1 MGDSGMLDE
10 NIQAKLTDAC
20 AKARIVFWEDVS
32 GEFAQD
38 VRELDLPGVTVVDV
52 RGCALATK
60 RRVLRDERNG
70 RFLLYRAGGAPCIE
84 EDFLLDVKALAQ
96 PFSATQSASWAE
108 DTGLPIVAA
117 KVVSAHAAFFA
128 SKERRAALRE
138 LVEQADWMRHGY
150 SDDGLV
156 LSLLSVC
163 CGSKSIHRVDAVRD
177 MAARAL
183 EQYAKNSDDLMRL
196 LERCGLTDAF
206 WQALATDLGYCC
218 SKTPGLEDFA
228 FEAMLSACSDLTGE
242 VPTLSPDV
250 AIVISDIANDPRKS
264 DVFTNLVDA
273 TCDYV
278 TSKCNLEALPTEV
291 LAAHR
296 YLPVVDSI
304 IIRRI
309 ANDVTQGVDCSSQIA
324 EVRARRASGRFFSN
338 WSCAYDA
345 LIGAAGVLALA
356 PRFESEI
363 GSVDDARACFDRYVF
378 DWSAI
383 DESYRMLCL
392 VVSKAVLLMADVFEP
407 LAHQVELSYARYCN
421 RLSAAWQRLVVE
433 RGSWP
438 VNWEDASQRR
448 FFEDKVHPELAS
460 KRVAVVVSDALRYE
474 AGADWSRR
482 VADRGRCQ
490 VECSAMLASLPTY
503 TQLGMASLL
512 PNQTL
517 SIDPKTLT
525 ATVDGADATGA
536 QHREQILRR
545 EVPNAVVLSYEEL
558 FDQEGAERLG
568 GAKLAYVYHN
578 IIDMTGDKRDSEERT
593 FAAVDETFDQLDRA
607 CARLFQLGFSC
618 VFVVADHGFLYQ
630 RDSKSFDFAEVPFL
644 GVAVGTDNAKQSR
657 RFVVAN
663 DLPACDALIE
673 LGASELGL
681 SGDYT
686 CEFPKGTRRM
696 RLSGSGAR
704 FAHGGMTL
712 QEAVVPCVRLTRAKA
727 RGSATPVGVDLLT
740 GGTKVI
746 TGSFVRFE
754 IFQTDPVGDGV
765 LPVSL
770 QVGLY
775 DAQGQLRSETKPIEV
790 ASSSPNAEERRIPVM
805 LTVAQDVANGARLT
819 LRVDQRYGTTSKY
832 KTVAQADYI
841 VRRNFGLDF

>member
-20 AKARIVFWEDVS
+20 AKARIVFWEDAS

-60 RRVLRDERNG
+60 RRVLRDERSG

-84 EDFLLDVKALAQ
+84 EDFLLDVKMIAR

-156 LSLLSVC
+156 FSLLSLC
-163 CGSKSIHRVDAVRD
+163 CGSKSTHRVDAVRD

-183 EQYAKNSDDLMRL
+183 EQYAKSTDDLMRL
-196 LERCGLTDAF
+196 LERCGLTDDF
-206 WQALATDLGYCC
+206 WQALSTGLGYC

-250 AIVISDIANDPRKS
+250 AIVISDMANDPRKS
-264 DVFTNLVDA
+264 DVFSNLVDA

-278 TSKCNLEALPTEV
+278 TSKCNLEALPTEI

-296 YLPVVDSI
+296 YLPVVDNL

-324 EVRARRASGRFFSN
+324 EVRARRASGRFFSK
-338 WSCAYDA
+338 WGCAYYA
-345 LIGAAGVLALA
+345 LIGAAGVLARV

-363 GSVDDARACFDRYVF
+363 GSVDDARACFDRYVS

-383 DESYRMLCL
+383 DESYRTLGL

-407 LAHQVELSYARYCN
+407 LAHQAELSYARYCN

-438 VNWEDASQRR
+438 VDWEDAAQRR
-448 FFEDKVHPELAS
+448 FFENRVSPKLALG
-460 KRVAVVVSDALRYE
+460 RVAVVVSDALRYE

-490 VECSAMLASLPTY
+490 VQCTAMLASLPTY

-545 EVPNAVVLSYEEL
+545 EEPGTVVLSYEEL

-578 IIDMTGDKRDSEERT
+578 VIDMTGDKRDSEERT

-607 CARLFQLGFSC
+607 CGRLFQLGFSC

-630 RDSKSFDFAEVPFL
+630 RESKSFDFAEVPFL

-673 LGASELGL
+673 LGAPDLGL
-681 SGDYT
+681 AGDFT
-686 CEFPKGTRRM
+686 CGFPKGARRM

-704 FAHGGMTL
+704 FVHGGMTL
-712 QEAVVPCVRLTRAKA
+712 QEAVVPCVRLKRAKA
-727 RGSATPVGVDLLT
+727 GGSATPVGVDLLT

-754 IFQTDPVGDGV
+754 IFQTNPVGDGV

-832 KTVAQADYI
+832 KTVAQADYV

>member
-1 MGDSGMLDE
+1 MKKSGLGYSSLKKVRSLISMVEKYALE
-10 NIQAKLTDAC
+10 TEVITKAYAPLLRIGKHHYVRPHKTFSRQKINRLWSMTD
-20 AKARIVFWEDVS
+20 
-32 GEFAQD
+32 Q
-38 VRELDLPGVTVVDV
+38 PGVDTV
-52 RGCALATK
+52 LI
-60 RRVLRDERNG
+60 
-70 RFLLYRAGGAPCIE
+70 LLYTGMRVGE
-84 EDFLLDVKALAQ
+84 MLALQ
-96 PFSATQSASWAE
+96 KSDIS
-108 DTGLPIVAA
+108 
-117 KVVSAHAAFFA
+117 
-128 SKERRAALRE
+128 LRQQ
-138 LVEQADWMRHGY
+138 LIR
-150 SDDGLV
+150 
-156 LSLLSVC
+156 
-163 CGSKSIHRVDAVRD
+163 ITR
-177 MAARAL
+177 
-183 EQYAKNSDDLMRL
+183 
-196 LERCGLTDAF
+196 
-206 WQALATDLGYCC
+206 
-218 SKTPGLEDFA
+218 SKTQAGIRTIPIHHRILPLITARMDGPGAYLI
-228 FEAMLSACSDLTGE
+228 T
-242 VPTLSPDV
+242 
-250 AIVISDIANDPRKS
+250 DP
-264 DVFTNLVDA
+264 
-273 TCDYV
+273 
-278 TSKCNLEALPTEV
+278 
-291 LAAHR
+291 
-296 YLPVVDSI
+296 
-304 IIRRI
+304 
-309 ANDVTQGVDCSSQIA
+309 
-324 EVRARRASGRFFSN
+324 
-338 WSCAYDA
+338 
-345 LIGAAGVLALA
+345 AGK
-356 PRFESEI
+356 P
-363 GSVDDARACFDRYVF
+363 Y
-378 DWSAI
+378 
-383 DESYRMLCL
+383 
-392 VVSKAVLLMADVFEP
+392 
-407 LAHQVELSYARYCN
+407 SYARYCN

-438 VNWEDASQRR
+438 VDWEDAAQRR
-448 FFEDKVHPELAS
+448 FFENRVSPKLALG
-460 KRVAVVVSDALRYE
+460 RVAVVVSDALRYE

-490 VECSAMLASLPTY
+490 VQCTAMLASLPTY

-545 EVPNAVVLSYEEL
+545 EEPGTVVLSYEEL

-578 IIDMTGDKRDSEERT
+578 VIDMTGDKRDSEERT

-607 CARLFQLGFSC
+607 CGRLFQLGFSC

-630 RDSKSFDFAEVPFL
+630 RESKSFDFAEVPFL

-673 LGASELGL
+673 LGAPDLGL
-681 SGDYT
+681 AGDFT
-686 CEFPKGTRRM
+686 CGFPKGTRRM

-704 FAHGGMTL
+704 FVHGGMTL
-712 QEAVVPCVRLTRAKA
+712 QEAVVPCVRLKRAKA
-727 RGSATPVGVDLLT
+727 GGSATPVGVDLLT

-754 IFQTDPVGDGV
+754 IFQTNPVGDGV

-832 KTVAQADYI
+832 KTVAQADYV

>member
-433 RGSWP
+433 RGPWP

-578 IIDMTGDKRDSEERT
+578 VIDMTGDKRDSEERT

>member
-578 IIDMTGDKRDSEERT
+578 VIDMTGDKRDSEERT

-704 FAHGGMTL
+704 FVHGGMTL

>member
-1 MGDSGMLDE
+1 
-10 NIQAKLTDAC
+10 
-20 AKARIVFWEDVS
+20 
-32 GEFAQD
+32 
-38 VRELDLPGVTVVDV
+38 
-52 RGCALATK
+52 
-60 RRVLRDERNG
+60 
-70 RFLLYRAGGAPCIE
+70 
-84 EDFLLDVKALAQ
+84 
-96 PFSATQSASWAE
+96 
-108 DTGLPIVAA
+108 
-117 KVVSAHAAFFA
+117 
-128 SKERRAALRE
+128 
-138 LVEQADWMRHGY
+138 
-150 SDDGLV
+150 
-156 LSLLSVC
+156 
-163 CGSKSIHRVDAVRD
+163 
-177 MAARAL
+177 
-183 EQYAKNSDDLMRL
+183 
-196 LERCGLTDAF
+196 
-206 WQALATDLGYCC
+206 
-218 SKTPGLEDFA
+218 
-228 FEAMLSACSDLTGE
+228 MLSACSDLTGE

-250 AIVISDIANDPRKS
+250 AIVISDIANDPRQS

-578 IIDMTGDKRDSEERT
+578 VIDMTGDKRDSEERT

>member
-10 NIQAKLTDAC
+10 NIQAKLADVC
-20 AKARIVFWEDVS
+20 AKARIVFWEDAS

-38 VRELDLPGVTVVDV
+38 VRDLDLPGVTVVDV
-52 RGCALATK
+52 HGCALATK
-60 RRVLRDERNG
+60 RRVLRDERDGN
-70 RFLLYRAGGAPCIE
+70 FLLYRAGGAPCIE
-84 EDFLLDVKALAQ
+84 EDLLLDVKMLAR

-108 DTGLPIVAA
+108 DTGLPIEAA
-117 KVVSAHAAFFA
+117 QAVSAHAALFA

-138 LVEQADWMRHGY
+138 LVERADWMCGGY

-156 LSLLSVC
+156 FSLLSVC
-163 CGSKSIHRVDAVRD
+163 CGSKAIHKVDAVRD

-183 EQYAKNSDDLMRL
+183 EQYAKGTDDLMRL

-206 WQALATDLGYCC
+206 WKALSTGLGYC
-218 SKTPGLEDFA
+218 SGAPGLEDFA
-228 FEAMLSACSDLTGE
+228 FEVMLSACSDLTGE
-242 VPTLSPDV
+242 VPTLSSD
-250 AIVISDIANDPRKS
+250 ATIVISDMANDSRKS
-264 DVFTNLVDA
+264 DVFTDLVDA

-291 LAAHR
+291 LAGHR
-296 YLPVVDSI
+296 YLPVVDNV

-324 EVRARRASGRFFSN
+324 EVRARRASGRFFSK
-338 WSCAYDA
+338 WGCAYDA
-345 LIGAAGVLALA
+345 LIGAAGVLARV
-356 PRFESEI
+356 PRFESEV
-363 GSVDDARACFDRYVF
+363 GSVDDVRTCFDRYVS

-383 DESYRMLCL
+383 DESYRTFGL
-392 VVSKAVLLMADVFEP
+392 VASKAVLLMADVFEP
-407 LAHQVELSYARYCN
+407 LAHQVELSYAHYSN

-438 VNWEDASQRR
+438 VDWEDFAQRR
-448 FFEDKVHPELAS
+448 FFEDRVLTELTS

-482 VADRGRCQ
+482 VANRGKCQ
-490 VECSAMLASLPTY
+490 VECTAMLASLPTY

-517 SIDPKTLT
+517 SIDPKTLS
-525 ATVDGADATGA
+525 AAVDGADATGS

-545 EVPNAVVLSYEEL
+545 EVPDAAVLSYEGL
-558 FDQEGAERLG
+558 FDQEGARRLE
-568 GAKLAYVYHN
+568 GAKLAYVYN
-578 IIDMTGDKRDSEERT
+578 NVIDMTGDKRDSEERT
-593 FAAVDETFDQLDRA
+593 FAAVDEAFGQLDRA

-673 LGASELGL
+673 FGAPELGL
-681 SGDYT
+681 LGDFT
-686 CEFPKGTRRM
+686 CGFPKGTRRM
-696 RLSGSGAR
+696 QLSGSGAR
-704 FAHGGMTL
+704 FVHGGMTL
-712 QEAVVPCVRLTRAKA
+712 QEAVVPCVRLTRGKA
-727 RGSATPVGVDLLT
+727 RGSAASVGVDLLT

-754 IFQTDPVGDGV
+754 IFQTEPVGDGV

-770 QVGLY
+770 QAGLY

-790 ASSSPNAEERRIPVM
+790 ASSSRSAEERRIPVT

-832 KTVAQADYI
+832 KTVAQAEYV

>member
-1 MGDSGMLDE
+1 MGDRGMLDE
-10 NIQAKLTDAC
+10 NIQAKLADVC

-38 VRELDLPGVTVVDV
+38 VKELDLPGVTVVDV

-60 RRVLRDERNG
+60 RRVLRDERDGN
-70 RFLLYRAGGAPCIE
+70 FLLYRAGGAPCIE
-84 EDFLLDVKALAQ
+84 EDFLLDVKMLAR

-108 DTGLPIVAA
+108 DTGLPIEAA
-117 KVVSAHAAFFA
+117 RIVSAHAAFFA

-138 LVEQADWMRHGY
+138 LVERADWMRGGY

-156 LSLLSVC
+156 FSLLSVC
-163 CGSKSIHRVDAVRD
+163 CGSKAIHKVDAVRD

-183 EQYAKNSDDLMRL
+183 EQYAKGADDLMRL

-206 WQALATDLGYCC
+206 WKALSTGLGYR
-218 SKTPGLEDFA
+218 SETPGLEDFA
-228 FEAMLSACSDLTGE
+228 FEVMLSACSDLTGE
-242 VPTLSPDV
+242 VPTLSPD
-250 AIVISDIANDPRKS
+250 ATIVISDMANDSRKS
-264 DVFTNLVDA
+264 DVFTDLVDA

-291 LAAHR
+291 LAGHR
-296 YLPVVDSI
+296 YLPIVDNV

-324 EVRARRASGRFFSN
+324 EVRARRASGRFFSK
-338 WSCAYDA
+338 WGCAYDA
-345 LIGAAGVLALA
+345 LIGAAGVLARV
-356 PRFESEI
+356 PRFESEV
-363 GSVDDARACFDRYVF
+363 GSVDDIRTCFDRYVS

-383 DESYRMLCL
+383 DESYRTFGL
-392 VVSKAVLLMADVFEP
+392 VASKAVLLMADVFEP
-407 LAHQVELSYARYCN
+407 LAHQVELSYAHYSN

-433 RGSWP
+433 RESWP
-438 VNWEDASQRR
+438 VDWEGFAQRR
-448 FFEDKVHPELAS
+448 FFEDRVLTELAS

-474 AGADWSRR
+474 AGSDWSRC
-482 VADRGRCQ
+482 VADRGKCQ
-490 VECSAMLASLPTY
+490 VECTAMLASLPTY

-517 SIDPKTLT
+517 SIDPKTLN
-525 ATVDGADATGA
+525 AAVDGSDATGS

-545 EVPNAVVLSYEEL
+545 EVPDAAVLSYEGL
-558 FDQEGAERLG
+558 FDQEGAGRLEG
-568 GAKLAYVYHN
+568 TKLAYVYHN
-578 IIDMTGDKRDSEERT
+578 VIDMTGDKRDSEERT
-593 FAAVDETFDQLDRA
+593 FAAVDETFGQLDRA

-657 RFVVAN
+657 RFIVAN
-663 DLPACDALIE
+663 DLPVCDALIE
-673 LGASELGL
+673 LGAAELGL
-681 SGDYT
+681 SGDFT
-686 CEFPKGTRRM
+686 CGFPKGTRRM
-696 RLSGSGAR
+696 RLSGVGAR
-704 FAHGGMTL
+704 FVHGGMTL
-712 QEAVVPCVRLTRAKA
+712 QEAVVPCVRLTRGKA
-727 RGSATPVGVDLLT
+727 RGSAAPVGVDLLT

-754 IFQTDPVGDGV
+754 IFQTEPVGDGV

-775 DAQGQLRSETKPIEV
+775 DADGQLRSETKPIEA
-790 ASSSPNAEERRIPVM
+790 ASSSRSAEERRIPVT
-805 LTVAQDVANGARLT
+805 LAVAQDVVNGARLT
-819 LRVDQRYGTTSKY
+819 LRVNQRYGTTSKY
-832 KTVAQADYI
+832 KTVAQAEYI

>member
-1 MGDSGMLDE
+1 MGDRGMLDE
-10 NIQAKLTDAC
+10 NIQAKLADAC

-38 VRELDLPGVTVVDV
+38 ARELDLPGVTVVDV

-60 RRVLRDERNG
+60 RRVLRDERDG
-70 RFLLYRAGGAPCIE
+70 HFLLYRAGGAPCIE
-84 EDFLLDVKALAQ
+84 EDFLLDVKAIAR
-96 PFSATQSASWAE
+96 PFSATKSASWAE
-108 DTGLPIVAA
+108 DTGLPIEAA
-117 KVVSAHAAFFA
+117 RIVSAHAAFFA

-138 LVEQADWMRHGY
+138 LVERADWMRGGY

-156 LSLLSVC
+156 FSLLSVC
-163 CGSKSIHRVDAVRD
+163 CGSKAIHKVDAVRD

-183 EQYAKNSDDLMRL
+183 EQYAKGADDLMRL
-196 LERCGLTDAF
+196 IERCGLTDAF
-206 WQALATDLGYCC
+206 WKALSTGLGYC
-218 SKTPGLEDFA
+218 SGAPGLEDFA
-228 FEAMLSACSDLTGE
+228 FEVMLSACSDLTGE
-242 VPTLSPDV
+242 VPTLSPD
-250 AIVISDIANDPRKS
+250 ATIVISDMANDSRKS
-264 DVFTNLVDA
+264 DVFTDLVDA

-291 LAAHR
+291 LAGHR
-296 YLPVVDSI
+296 YLPIVDNV

-324 EVRARRASGRFFSN
+324 EVRARRASGRFFSK
-338 WSCAYDA
+338 WGCAYDA
-345 LIGAAGVLALA
+345 LIGAAGVLARV
-356 PRFESEI
+356 PRFESEV
-363 GSVDDARACFDRYVF
+363 GSVDDVRTCFDRYVS

-383 DESYRMLCL
+383 DESYRTFGL
-392 VVSKAVLLMADVFEP
+392 VASKAALLMADVFEP
-407 LAHQVELSYARYCN
+407 LAHQVELSYAHYSN

-438 VNWEDASQRR
+438 VDWEGFAQRR
-448 FFEDKVHPELAS
+448 FFEDRVLTELAS

-482 VADRGRCQ
+482 VADRGKCQ
-490 VECSAMLASLPTY
+490 VECTAMLASLPTY

-517 SIDPKTLT
+517 SIDPKTLN
-525 ATVDGADATGA
+525 AAVDGSDATGS

-545 EVPNAVVLSYEEL
+545 EVPDSVVLSYEGL
-558 FDQEGAERLG
+558 FDQEGAGRLE
-568 GAKLAYVYHN
+568 GAKLAYIYHN
-578 IIDMTGDKRDSEERT
+578 VIDMTGDKRDSEERT
-593 FAAVDETFDQLDRA
+593 FAAVDETFGQLDHA
-607 CARLFQLGFSC
+607 CARLFQLGFSR

-630 RDSKSFDFAEVPFL
+630 RDSKSFEFAEVPFF

-673 LGASELGL
+673 LGASDLGL
-681 SGDYT
+681 SGGYT
-686 CEFPKGTRRM
+686 CGFPKGTRRM

-704 FAHGGMTL
+704 FVHGGMSL
-712 QEAVVPCVRLTRAKA
+712 QEAVVPCVCLTRAKA
-727 RGSATPVGVDLLT
+727 RSSATPVGVDLLT

-754 IFQTDPVGDGV
+754 IFQTNPVGDGV

-832 KTVAQADYI
+832 KTVAQADYV

>member
-1 MGDSGMLDE
+1 MLDE
-10 NIQAKLTDAC
+10 NIRAKLADVC
-20 AKARIVFWEDVS
+20 SKARIVFWEDAS

-38 VRELDLPGVTVVDV
+38 VRELDLPGVTVVNV
-52 RGCALATK
+52 HGCALATK
-60 RRVLRDERNG
+60 RRVLRDERDGN
-70 RFLLYRAGGAPCIE
+70 FLLYRAGGAPCIE
-84 EDFLLDVKALAQ
+84 EDFLLDVKMLAR

-108 DTGLPIVAA
+108 DTGLPIEAA
-117 KVVSAHAAFFA
+117 RVVSAHAAFFA

-138 LVEQADWMRHGY
+138 LVERADWMRGGY

-156 LSLLSVC
+156 FSLLSVC
-163 CGSKSIHRVDAVRD
+163 CGSKAIHKVDAVRD

-183 EQYAKNSDDLMRL
+183 EQYAKGADDLMRL
-196 LERCGLTDAF
+196 LERCGLADDF
-206 WQALATDLGYCC
+206 WKALSTGLGYC
-218 SKTPGLEDFA
+218 SETPGLEDFA
-228 FEAMLSACSDLTGE
+228 FEVMLSACSDLTGE
-242 VPTLSPDV
+242 VPTLSSD
-250 AIVISDIANDPRKS
+250 ATIVISDLANDSRKS
-264 DVFTNLVDA
+264 DVFTDLVDA

-291 LAAHR
+291 LAGHR
-296 YLPVVDSI
+296 YLPVVDNV

-324 EVRARRASGRFFSN
+324 EVRARRASGRFFSK
-338 WSCAYDA
+338 WGCAYDA
-345 LIGAAGVLALA
+345 LIGAAGVLARV
-356 PRFESEI
+356 PRFESEV
-363 GSVDDARACFDRYVF
+363 GSVDDVRTCFDRYVS

-383 DESYRMLCL
+383 DESYRTFGL
-392 VVSKAVLLMADVFEP
+392 VASKAVLLMADVFEP
-407 LAHQVELSYARYCN
+407 LAHQVELSYTHYSN

-438 VNWEDASQRR
+438 VDWEGFAQRR
-448 FFEDKVHPELAS
+448 FFEDRVLTELAS

-474 AGADWSRR
+474 AGVDWSRR
-482 VADRGRCQ
+482 VADRGKCQ
-490 VECSAMLASLPTY
+490 VKCTAMLASLPTY

-512 PNQTL
+512 PHQTL
-517 SIDPKTLT
+517 SIDPKTLN
-525 ATVDGADATGA
+525 AAVDGADATGS
-536 QHREQILRR
+536 QHREQILRH
-545 EVPNAVVLSYEEL
+545 EVPDATVLSYEGL
-558 FDQEGAERLG
+558 FDQEEAGRLEEAG
-568 GAKLAYVYHN
+568 LAYVYHN
-578 IIDMTGDKRDSEERT
+578 VIDMTGDKRDSEERT
-593 FAAVDETFDQLDRA
+593 FAAVDETFGQLDRA

-663 DLPACDALIE
+663 DLPSCDALIE
-673 LGASELGL
+673 FGAPELGL
-681 SGDYT
+681 SGDFT
-686 CEFPKGTRRM
+686 CGFPKGTRRM
-696 RLSGSGAR
+696 RLSGSGVR
-704 FAHGGMTL
+704 FVHGGMTL
-712 QEAVVPCVRLTRAKA
+712 QEAVVPCARLTPAKV

-754 IFQTDPVGDGV
+754 IFQTEPVGDGV

-770 QVGLY
+770 QAGLY

-790 ASSSPNAEERRIPVM
+790 ASSSRSAEERRIPVT

-832 KTVAQADYI
+832 KTVAQAEYV

>member
-10 NIQAKLTDAC
+10 KIQAKLTDAC
-20 AKARIVFWEDVS
+20 AKARIVFWEDAS
-32 GEFAQD
+32 GEFARD
-38 VRELDLPGVTVVDV
+38 VRELDLSGVTVVDV

-70 RFLLYRAGGAPCIE
+70 HFLLYRAGGAPCIE
-84 EDFLLDVKALAQ
+84 EDFLLDVKALAR

-108 DTGLPIVAA
+108 DTGLPIEAA
-117 KVVSAHAAFFA
+117 KAVSAHAAFFA
-128 SKERRAALRE
+128 SKERRVALRE

-150 SDDGLV
+150 NDEELV
-156 LSLLSVC
+156 FSLLAVC

-183 EQYAKNSDDLMRL
+183 EQYAKSTDDLMRL

-206 WQALATDLGYCC
+206 WQALSTDLGYF
-218 SKTPGLEDFA
+218 SNTPGLEDFA

-242 VPTLSPDV
+242 VSTLSPDV
-250 AIVISDIANDPRKS
+250 AIVISDMANDPRKS
-264 DVFTNLVDA
+264 DVFSNLVDA

-291 LAAHR
+291 LTAHR
-296 YLPVVDSI
+296 YLPVVDNI

-324 EVRARRASGRFFSN
+324 EVRARRASGRFFSR
-338 WSCAYDA
+338 WGCAYDA
-345 LIGAAGVLALA
+345 LIGASGVLARV

-363 GSVDDARACFDRYVF
+363 GSVDDVRACFDHYVS
-378 DWSAI
+378 DWSTI
-383 DESYRMLCL
+383 DESYRTLGL

-407 LAHQVELSYARYCN
+407 LAHQVELSYAHYCN
-421 RLSAAWQRLVVE
+421 HLSAAWQRLVVE

-438 VNWEDASQRR
+438 VDWKDASQRR
-448 FFEDKVHPELAS
+448 FFGDRVQPKLALG
-460 KRVAVVVSDALRYE
+460 RVAVVVSDALRYE

-490 VECSAMLASLPTY
+490 VQCTAMLASLPTY

-517 SIDPKTLT
+517 SIDPKTL
-525 ATVDGADATGA
+525 AAAVDGADATGA

-545 EVPNAVVLSYEEL
+545 EEPGAVVLSYEEL

-578 IIDMTGDKRDSEERT
+578 VIDMTGDKRDSEERT
-593 FAAVDETFDQLDRA
+593 FAAVDETFGQLDHA

-630 RDSKSFDFAEVPFL
+630 RDSKSFEFAEVPFL

-686 CEFPKGTRRM
+686 CGFPKGTRRM

-704 FAHGGMTL
+704 FVHGGMSL
-712 QEAVVPCVRLTRAKA
+712 QEAVVPCVCLTRAKA
-727 RGSATPVGVDLLT
+727 RNSATPVAVDLLT

-754 IFQTDPVGDGV
+754 IFQTNPVGDGV

-832 KTVAQADYI
+832 KTVAQADYV

>member
-183 EQYAKNSDDLMRL
+183 KQYAKNSDDLMRL

-448 FFEDKVHPELAS
+448 FFEDKVDPELAS

-578 IIDMTGDKRDSEERT
+578 VIDMTGDKRDSEERT

-644 GVAVGTDNAKQSR
+644 GVALGTDNAKQSR

-704 FAHGGMTL
+704 FVHGGMTL

>member
-1 MGDSGMLDE
+1 MLDE
-10 NIQAKLTDAC
+10 NIQAKLADAC

-60 RRVLRDERNG
+60 RRVLRDERDGN
-70 RFLLYRAGGAPCIE
+70 FLLYRAGGAPCIE
-84 EDFLLDVKALAQ
+84 EDFLLDVKMLAR

-108 DTGLPIVAA
+108 DTGLPIEAA
-117 KVVSAHAAFFA
+117 RIVSAHAAFFA

-138 LVEQADWMRHGY
+138 LVERADWIRGGY

-156 LSLLSVC
+156 FSLLSVC
-163 CGSKSIHRVDAVRD
+163 CGSKAIHKVDAVRD

-183 EQYAKNSDDLMRL
+183 EQYAKGSDDLMHL

-206 WQALATDLGYCC
+206 WKALSTGLGYR
-218 SKTPGLEDFA
+218 SETPGLEDFA
-228 FEAMLSACSDLTGE
+228 FEVMLSACSDLTGE
-242 VPTLSPDV
+242 VPTLSPD
-250 AIVISDIANDPRKS
+250 ATIVISDMANDSRKS
-264 DVFTNLVDA
+264 DVFTDLVDA

-291 LAAHR
+291 LAGHR
-296 YLPVVDSI
+296 YLPIVDNV

-324 EVRARRASGRFFSN
+324 EVRARRASGRFFSK
-338 WSCAYDA
+338 WGCAYDA
-345 LIGAAGVLALA
+345 LIGAAGVLARV
-356 PRFESEI
+356 PRFESEV
-363 GSVDDARACFDRYVF
+363 GSVDDVRTCFDRYVS

-383 DESYRMLCL
+383 DESYRTFGL
-392 VVSKAVLLMADVFEP
+392 VASKAALLMADVFEP
-407 LAHQVELSYARYCN
+407 LAHQVELSYAHYSN

-438 VNWEDASQRR
+438 VDWEDFAQRR
-448 FFEDKVHPELAS
+448 FFEDRVLTELTS

-482 VADRGRCQ
+482 VADRGKCQ
-490 VECSAMLASLPTY
+490 VECTAMLASLPTY

-517 SIDPKTLT
+517 SIDPKTLS
-525 ATVDGADATGA
+525 AAVDGADATGSL
-536 QHREQILRR
+536 HREQILRR
-545 EVPNAVVLSYEEL
+545 EVPDAAVLSYEGL
-558 FDQEGAERLG
+558 FDQEEAGRLEE
-568 GAKLAYVYHN
+568 ARLAYVYHN
-578 IIDMTGDKRDSEERT
+578 VIDMTGDKRDSEKRT
-593 FAAVDETFDQLDRA
+593 FAAVDETFGQLDRA

-618 VFVVADHGFLYQ
+618 MFVVADHGFLYQ

-657 RFVVAN
+657 RFVVAD
-663 DLPACDALIE
+663 DLPTCDALIE
-673 LGASELGL
+673 FGAPELGL
-681 SGDYT
+681 SGDFT
-686 CEFPKGTRRM
+686 CGFPRGTRRL

-704 FAHGGMTL
+704 FVHGGMTL
-712 QEAVVPCVRLTRAKA
+712 QEAVVPCVRLTRAEA
-727 RGSATPVGVDLLT
+727 RGSAAPVGIDLLT

-754 IFQTDPVGDGV
+754 IFQTEPVGDGV

-770 QVGLY
+770 QAGLY

-790 ASSSPNAEERRIPVM
+790 ASSSRSAEERRIPVT

-832 KTVAQADYI
+832 KTVAQAEYV